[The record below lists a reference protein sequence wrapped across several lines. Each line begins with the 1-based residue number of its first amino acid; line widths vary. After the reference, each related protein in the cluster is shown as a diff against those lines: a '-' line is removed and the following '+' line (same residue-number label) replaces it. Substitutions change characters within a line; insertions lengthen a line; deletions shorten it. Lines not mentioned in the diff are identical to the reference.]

1 MMATSYTPN
10 YDLDLYESKD
20 KPNLRD
26 QYNSAMGKIDAQ
38 MKKSADDVVN
48 ANANVLTL
56 QTQMAEA
63 QKAISDVKTT
73 ADTALAQSDANRTDI
88 AATNSNVDSL
98 ATRLTTVEGVSD
110 KNKSDIAA
118 VSAGLEAAKADIS
131 TAQEDI
137 STAQGDIETLTSSLA
152 GKAPTNHASSSTVYG
167 KAAPDTFGHVK
178 VTDAIGDA
186 NADTGTASSPK
197 GVQDAIREW
206 LTPSIVQM
214 PTPSSGRYKS
224 GLAVCMVYRK
234 WKNLKFVFSLQLP
247 GTGNEDFIK
256 VCNCSDLGIPNPSS
270 ERIIRD
276 SVSSYG
282 GSKTIT
288 FNTNIHVH
296 ENGDIMLDGWNTV
309 DGSRVDWLISTPF
322 QVLIDYS
329 TW

>member
-1 MMATSYTPN
+1 MATSYTPN
-10 YDLDLYESKD
+10 YNLDLYESKD

-56 QTQMAEA
+56 QTQMTEA
-63 QKAISDVKTT
+63 QKTISDVKTT
-73 ADTALAQSDANRTDI
+73 ADTALAQSNTNKTDI

-118 VSAGLEAAKADIS
+118 VSAGLEAAQA
-131 TAQEDI
+131 DI

-197 GVQDAIREW
+197 GVQEAIREW
-206 LTPSIVQM
+206 LIPSIVQM
-214 PTPSSGRYKS
+214 PTPSSGTYREGMS
-224 GLAVCMVYRK
+224 VCMVYRK

-247 GTGNEDFIK
+247 GTGNEDYIK
-256 VCNCSDLGIPNPSS
+256 VCNCSDLGIPNPSE
-270 ERIIRD
+270 ERTIRD
-276 SVSSYG
+276 SVSSYVS
-282 GSKTIT
+282 GSNAAT
-288 FNTNIHVH
+288 FNTNMYVH
-296 ENGDIMLDGWNTV
+296 TNGDIMLDGWNNV
-309 DGSRVDWLISTPF
+309 HGSRVDWEIETPM